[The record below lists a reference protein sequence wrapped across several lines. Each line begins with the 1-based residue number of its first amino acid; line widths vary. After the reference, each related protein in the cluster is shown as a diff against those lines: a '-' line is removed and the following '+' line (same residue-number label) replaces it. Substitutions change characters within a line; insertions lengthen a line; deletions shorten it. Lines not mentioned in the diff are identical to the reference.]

1 MKNVL
6 QKIASVLK
14 TIFGYGIMITLFV
27 GGITFFGYIIAMF
40 IGGET
45 ATAICV
51 FIYEKV
57 YKVIIYTS
65 TSMILLGIVSM
76 YLSNEKA
83 LTAENK
89 KNSKEKNKA

>member
-6 QKIASVLK
+6 HKIASVLK
-14 TIFGYGIMITLFV
+14 TVFGYGIMITLFA
-27 GGITFFGYIIAMF
+27 GGLTFFGYIIAMF

-57 YKVIIYTS
+57 FKAIIYTS
-65 TSMILLGIVSM
+65 TIMILLGLIAM

-83 LTAENK
+83 LTANK
-89 KNSKEKNKA
+89 DKRSKEQTEA

>member
-6 QKIASVLK
+6 QKIASALK
-14 TIFGYGIMITLFV
+14 TIFGYGIMITLFA
-27 GGITFFGYIIAMF
+27 GGLTLFGYIIAMF

-51 FIYEKV
+51 FIYEKIS
-57 YKVIIYTS
+57 KIIIYTS
-65 TSMILLGIVSM
+65 TIMILLGIVSM

-83 LTAENK
+83 LTTDK
-89 KNSKEKNKA
+89 KKCSKEKHK

>member
-6 QKIASVLK
+6 QKITAVLK
-14 TIFGYGIMITLFV
+14 TVFGYGIMITLFA
-27 GGITFFGYIIAMF
+27 GGLTFFGYIIAMF

-57 YKVIIYTS
+57 FKVIIYTS
-65 TSMILLGIVSM
+65 TIMILLGIVSM

-83 LTAENK
+83 LTADK
-89 KNSKEKNKA
+89 KKRSKEKTEA